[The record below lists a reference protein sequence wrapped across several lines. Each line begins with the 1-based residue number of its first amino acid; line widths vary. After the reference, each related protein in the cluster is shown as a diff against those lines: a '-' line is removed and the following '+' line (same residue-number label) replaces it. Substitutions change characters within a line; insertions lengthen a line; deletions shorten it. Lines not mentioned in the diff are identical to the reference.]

1 MNQEAAAVLA
11 SYVLLSFVEPQ
22 AAAGALFGA
31 MFYLSMPHG
40 QSPLNRILSVV
51 SAIGIGYASGISK
64 IGEGNEMLV
73 AIFGS
78 AIGVALL
85 TSVRKVVI
93 ERIIDILKLLPL
105 PWRR

>member
-11 SYVLLSFVEPQ
+11 SYVLLSFVEPL

-31 MFYLSMPHG
+31 MFYLSMPHNK
-40 QSPLNRILSVV
+40 SLINRILSVLA
-51 SAIGIGYASGISK
+51 SIGFGYAAGISK
-64 IGEGNEMLV
+64 IGQGNEMLV

-78 AIGVALL
+78 AIGIALL
-85 TSVRKVVI
+85 TSVRRVVI
-93 ERIIDILKLLPL
+93 EQIVDILKLLPL

>member
-31 MFYLSMPHG
+31 MFYLSMPHDKT
-40 QSPLNRILSVV
+40 PLNRVLSVL
-51 SAIGIGYASGISK
+51 SAIGLGYAAGISK
-64 IGEGNEMLV
+64 IGEGYEMLV

-78 AIGVALL
+78 GIGVALL
-85 TSVRKVVI
+85 TSLRRVVI
-93 ERIIDILKLLPL
+93 EQIIDILKLLPL